1 MKFIFCSSSALIC
14 WSQLERKPIVCSKCQ
29 CTTNKPGFPPHLEF
43 PTQNQH
49 INKFTQNATKQKEN
63 ITKYYRN
70 TKKYITLGISNSKIQ
85 KIQTKTL
92 KIPKTNKTPPNTN
105 KYTDISAPEAN
116 LVSQITPNFQLTA
129 KMLTN
134 ILKTLANTIKCHC
147 DTNKPGF

>member
-14 WSQLERKPIVCSKCQ
+14 RSQLERKPIVCSKCQ
-29 CTTNKPGFPPHLEF
+29 CTTDKPGFPPHLEF

-63 ITKYYRN
+63 ITKYDRI
-70 TKKYITLGISNSKIQ
+70 TKKYITLGISNS

-92 KIPKTNKTPPNTN
+92 KIPKTNKTPSNTN

-116 LVSQITPNFQLTA
+116 LVFQITSNFQLTA
-129 KMLTN
+129 KILTN
-134 ILKTLANTIKCHC
+134 PVKIVVNTKY
-147 DTNKPGF
+147 